1 MITFAINTIKSTLVQ
16 TTFKVKRL
24 LIMEALLERNKTEEP
39 GQKTKEPRAKNQDKT
54 SKTKEIH

>member
-24 LIMEALLERNKTEEP
+24 LIIEVLMERNKTEEP
-39 GQKTKEPRAKNQDKT
+39 RQKTKEPRAKNQDKT

>member
-1 MITFAINTIKSTLVQ
+1 MLVQ

-24 LIMEALLERNKTEEP
+24 LIIEVLMERNKTEEP
-39 GQKTKEPRAKNQDKT
+39 RQKTKEPRAKNQDKT